1 MTKGP
6 RGALLPADDEQAELI
21 SKIPQSTLVRVT
33 VARVRN
39 GKFLRKYFALLK
51 FAYDM
56 WAELQ
61 PPRQHRGQPVIT
73 SFERFR
79 DEVTILAGHYE
90 TVWNIQGEMRLQ
102 AKSVS
107 FARMSEEDFEKFYS
121 HVIDVLLQKVLSSTQ
136 ITPQK
141 LRAYVDQV
149 MAFD

>member
-6 RGALLPADDEQAELI
+6 RGALLPADDEQAELL
-21 SKIPQSTLVRVT
+21 SKIPAGSLVRVT
-33 VARVRN
+33 VARPRN
-39 GKFLRKYFALLK
+39 AAFLRKYFALLK
-51 FAYDM
+51 YAFDM
-56 WAELQ
+56 WSDLQ
-61 PPRQHRGQPVIT
+61 PPREHRGQPVVT

-107 FARMSEEDFEKFYS
+107 FAKMSEEDFEKFYS
-121 HVIDVLLQKVLSSTQ
+121 HVIDVLLQKVLSATQ
-136 ITPQK
+136 LTPQK